1 MFKNIVVGISGGVD
15 SAVTALLLKKKG
27 FNVTGVFM
35 KNWDILNEKG
45 VCLAEKDYK
54 DAKKVCEKLDIP
66 LFQVNFVKEY
76 WNDVFSTLLEKYQS
90 GYTPNPDILC
100 NKNIKFDNFIHLAQT
115 KFHADA
121 VATGHYVRTN
131 FGSYLE
137 NFKPYTDV
145 FMLQALDANKDQ
157 TFFLCQVSQQS
168 LRHCMFPLGEY
179 LKSDVKK
186 IAREAGL
193 TEIAEKK
200 ESMGI
205 CFVGKREFQHFISEY
220 IENKDGDFV
229 AFDNGKVIG
238 KHQGI
243 HQWTIGQ
250 RCKISGLDDAYFVFQ
265 KDLQTNVII
274 VVKGTNHPAL
284 YSDLVVV
291 QNPHW
296 IVNEPL
302 ELTDSERILICDFR
316 FQHRKPLISCKV
328 IKTLNNQLIIQ
339 LSQPLR
345 AITKGQYAV
354 LYSGQICL
362 GSAEI
367 IYPGP
372 SYLALGKDMN
382 TLEKNLAELV
392 HSKVNAYISSSNC

>member
-137 NFKPYTDV
+137 NFKPYTV
-145 FMLQALDANKDQ
+145 
-157 TFFLCQVSQQS
+157 
-168 LRHCMFPLGEY
+168 
-179 LKSDVKK
+179 
-186 IAREAGL
+186 
-193 TEIAEKK
+193 
-200 ESMGI
+200 
-205 CFVGKREFQHFISEY
+205 
-220 IENKDGDFV
+220 
-229 AFDNGKVIG
+229 
-238 KHQGI
+238 
-243 HQWTIGQ
+243 
-250 RCKISGLDDAYFVFQ
+250 
-265 KDLQTNVII
+265 
-274 VVKGTNHPAL
+274 
-284 YSDLVVV
+284 
-291 QNPHW
+291 
-296 IVNEPL
+296 
-302 ELTDSERILICDFR
+302 
-316 FQHRKPLISCKV
+316 
-328 IKTLNNQLIIQ
+328 
-339 LSQPLR
+339 
-345 AITKGQYAV
+345 
-354 LYSGQICL
+354 
-362 GSAEI
+362 
-367 IYPGP
+367 
-372 SYLALGKDMN
+372 
-382 TLEKNLAELV
+382 
-392 HSKVNAYISSSNC
+392 ISSRCVYVTSIRC